1 MCRPASA
8 KVASSASSC
17 VRSPRARRTAKPS
30 AIRMRTASSVD
41 PRFTGR
47 WASPL
52 GSLAMSGRIWAI
64 VIGVT
69 LVVLRAPSLIEP
81 PQFSDEGTYA
91 DIGFALDHGAVLYR
105 DVWDNK
111 PPGVYWLAALI
122 NLVQRSVTAYH
133 IVAAIVVVVTACAV
147 FMIGRRVLSDRAGW
161 IAAFAFVVMGSL
173 PLFAGDVL

>member
-1 MCRPASA
+1 
-8 KVASSASSC
+8 
-17 VRSPRARRTAKPS
+17 
-30 AIRMRTASSVD
+30 
-41 PRFTGR
+41 
-47 WASPL
+47 
-52 GSLAMSGRIWAI
+52 MSGRIGAI

-91 DIGFALDHGAVLYR
+91 NIGFALDHGAVLYR

-133 IVAAIVVVVTACAV
+133 IVVAIAVVVMSAALGVRAQLAHSGGA
-147 FMIGRRVLSDRAGW
+147 IRHPGRRVQG
-161 IAAFAFVVMGSL
+161 GSESRGS
-173 PLFAGDVL
+173 PARRPSGHSAGDFFEVDLLTAGASSFLHDGDYREQISPPGLMYWLAPGTR